1 MEETDHQEEGELQME
16 SKNYTEVIIG
26 GKVYTLAGYEE
37 EAYLQRV
44 ASYINEKMADLKRQQ
59 GFLRQSADYQAVMVE
74 LNIADDY
81 FRASKEAEAAQN
93 RLALMEKETYNLKH
107 ELVGTQI
114 KLEKAQKESEEWQE
128 QLQEADETI
137 ARLKKELEEAKGHK
151 RQGH

>member
-1 MEETDHQEEGELQME
+1 MEETDQQEEGESQME
-16 SKNYTEVIIG
+16 SKNYIEVIIG

-37 EAYLQRV
+37 EAYLHRV
-44 ASYINEKMADLKRQQ
+44 ASYINEKMSDLKRQP
-59 GFLRQSADYQAVMVE
+59 GFLRQGADYQAVMVE

-81 FRASKEAEAAQN
+81 FRASKEAEAAAN

-137 ARLKKELEEAKGHK
+137 ARLKKELAEAKGHK
-151 RQGH
+151 K